1 MPDRRAGQ
9 CLAEPVIRLRHRT
22 ARADKPERH
31 AAAAVTNRCL
41 STGRNHNLSLF
52 RSAPHAKRTVALN
65 NHDGP
70 MASETIKL
78 ASDDEANL
86 ILEVAKDVA
95 ARLGWAPPAMGF
107 STNPLKS
114 IRSLALRQNMNH
126 GAGASIGM
134 LINYFNPGTIS
145 RDDLTVLAPY
155 IDDWLNGN
163 PPAFDLPAEY
173 DRRIEF
179 LNGFKERM
187 VASGVWPAANG
198 VQLKPRPAT

>member
-1 MPDRRAGQ
+1 M
-9 CLAEPVIRLRHRT
+9 
-22 ARADKPERH
+22 
-31 AAAAVTNRCL
+31 
-41 STGRNHNLSLF
+41 
-52 RSAPHAKRTVALN
+52 ALN
-65 NHDGP
+65 NHGGP
-70 MASETIKL
+70 MACETIKL

-95 ARLGWAPPAMGF
+95 ARLGGAPPAMGF

-114 IRSLALRQNMNH
+114 IRALALRQNMNH